1 MKELPVLTSRVP
13 LRNKRVILRLDWNI
27 PVQGM
32 PSKED
37 MAKIEASA
45 PTVHYLQKHGAIVI
59 ILSHL
64 GRPKKKEKEFS
75 TARLLPLAEAY
86 LDHPL
91 MFCGEDIMT
100 AQGMAMVK
108 DALSAASPGDLFLM
122 ENVRFYSGEEKN
134 DKKLSQ
140 AYASLG
146 HYFVN
151 DAFASSHRA
160 HASVVGIAEQLPHF
174 AGVNLVEEIK
184 AANHLIEK
192 PKRPFIA
199 VIGGAKLST
208 KMPVIQSLLKV
219 ADQILIGGAMAHP
232 FFAAK
237 HIKIG
242 KSLIEK
248 ESLKYAKALIKNK
261 KIILPTDVLVAPKLD
276 KSARPHVVPINK
288 IKPNE
293 VIGDIGTTTMRE
305 WSAILKKAQTILW
318 NGPVGVAE
326 IPAFSHGSLVI
337 GRTIAARSRGKA
349 YGLVGGG
356 DTVPVALQTGM
367 SEWFD
372 YISMGG
378 GALLEYIE
386 KHGKLPGIEVLYK
399 TPQRLQASTKGF
411 KRTKRTTRTKR
422 RITGNRMSKKVV
434 QKTRSKVYKKGSI
447 SAKGGSAFGGKKS

>member
-13 LRNKRVILRLDWNI
+13 LRNKRVLLRLDWNI

-37 MAKIEASA
+37 LAKVEASV
-45 PTVHYLQKHGAIVI
+45 PTVQYLQKHGAIVI
-59 ILSHL
+59 ILTHL

-100 AQGMAMVK
+100 SEGKEQVK
-108 DALSAASPGDLFLM
+108 DALAAASPGDLFLM

-134 DKKLSQ
+134 DPKLSQ

-146 HYFVN
+146 NYFVN

-160 HASVVGIAEQLPHF
+160 HASVVGIAEYLPHF
-174 AGVNLVEEIK
+174 AGPELVKEIE

-192 PKRPFIA
+192 PKKPFVA

-208 KMPVIQSLLKV
+208 KMPVIKSLLKA

-232 FFAAK
+232 FFVAK
-237 HIKIG
+237 RFKIG

-248 ESLKYAKALIKNK
+248 ESLKYARALIKNK
-261 KIILPTDVLVAPKLD
+261 KIILPSDVLVAPKLD
-276 KSARPHVVPINK
+276 KAARPHVVPLNK

-293 VIGDIGTTTMRE
+293 TIGDIGTTTMRE
-305 WSAILKKAQTILW
+305 WAAILKKAQTILW
-318 NGPVGVAE
+318 NGPVGMAE

-337 GRTIAARSRGKA
+337 GRTIAARSEGKA

-356 DTVPVALQTGM
+356 DTVPIALQTGM

-372 YISMGG
+372 HISMGG
-378 GALLEYIE
+378 GALLEFIE
-386 KHGKLPGIEVLYK
+386 KGGKLPGIEVLLK
-399 TPQRLQASTKGF
+399 SPKSQTVATPRKQIKV
-411 KRTKRTTRTKR
+411 K
-422 RITGNRMSKKVV
+422 SKKVV
-434 QKTRSKVYKKGSI
+434 QKISRKVHKKGSI
-447 SAKGGSAFGGKKS
+447 KKRK

>member
-27 PVQGM
+27 SVQGT

-37 MAKIEASA
+37 LAKIEASA

-59 ILSHL
+59 ILTHL

-75 TARLLPLAEAY
+75 TARLLPMAEAY

-91 MFCGEDIMT
+91 MFCGEDIAT
-100 AQGMAMVK
+100 PQGLIMVK
-108 DALSAASPGDLFLM
+108 HALDAASPGDLFLM
-122 ENVRFYSGEEKN
+122 ENVRFYPGEEKN
-134 DKKLSQ
+134 DRKLSQ

-146 HYFVN
+146 NYFVN

-160 HASVVGIAEQLPHF
+160 HVSVAGIADYLPHF
-174 AGVNLVEEIK
+174 AGAELVKEIE

-192 PKRPFIA
+192 AKKPFVAI
-199 VIGGAKLST
+199 VGGAKLST
-208 KMPVIQSLLKV
+208 KLPLVQALLKQ
-219 ADQILIGGAMAHP
+219 ADHVLIGGAMAHP

-237 HIKIG
+237 QIKIG

-248 ESLKYAKALIKNK
+248 ESLKYARALIRNK
-261 KIILPTDVLVAPKLD
+261 KIVLPTDVLVASKLD
-276 KSARPHVVPINK
+276 KSAQPHVALVNK
-288 IKPNE
+288 IKPTE
-293 VIGDIGTTTMRE
+293 VIGDIGTATMRD
-305 WSAILKKAQTILW
+305 WATIIKKAQTILW

-326 IPAFSHGSLVI
+326 LPAFSHGSLLV
-337 GRTIAARSRGKA
+337 GRLIASRSRGKA

-372 YISMGG
+372 HVSMGG
-378 GALLEYIE
+378 GALLEFIE
-386 KHGKLPGIEVLYK
+386 KRGRLPGIEALQK
-399 TPQRLQASTKGF
+399 TPVILNKE
-411 KRTKRTTRTKR
+411 KYPVRTKPTRQTRTQ
-422 RITGNRMSKKVV
+422 NRKIIKSKKVV
-434 QKTRSKVYKKGSI
+434 QKVKRKVQKRS
-447 SAKGGSAFGGKKS
+447 SAKKRR

>member
-59 ILSHL
+59 ILTHL

-100 AQGMAMVK
+100 VQGMAMVQ
-108 DALSAASPGDLFLM
+108 DALAAASPGDLFLM
-122 ENVRFYSGEEKN
+122 ENVRFYPGEDPSTPLRIKEY
-134 DKKLSQ
+134 KKLSQ

-151 DAFASSHRA
+151 DAFASCHRA
-160 HASVVGIAEQLPHF
+160 HASVVGIAEYLPHF
-174 AGVNLVEEIK
+174 AGACLVKEIK
-184 AANHLIEK
+184 AANRLIEK
-192 PKRPFIA
+192 PRKPFVA

-248 ESLKYAKALIKNK
+248 ESLKYAKALVKNR
-261 KIILPTDVLVAPKLD
+261 KIVLPTDVLVAPKLD
-276 KSARPHVVPINK
+276 KSARPHIVLINK

-293 VIGDIGTTTMRE
+293 IIGDIGTTTMRE

-337 GRTIAARSRGKA
+337 GRTIAARSSGRA

-372 YISMGG
+372 FISMGG

-386 KHGKLPGIEVLYK
+386 KNGKLPGIEALLHRPASHVPIVPQSK
-399 TPQRLQASTKGF
+399 TKAKSTKIIQ
-411 KRTKRTTRTKR
+411 K
-422 RITGNRMSKKVV
+422 IGNIVH
-434 QKTRSKVYKKGSI
+434 KKGSI
-447 SAKGGSAFGGKKS
+447 KKRH

>member
-13 LRNKRVILRLDWNI
+13 LRGKRVLLRLDWNI

-37 MAKIEASA
+37 LAKIEASA
-45 PTVHYLQKHGAIVI
+45 ATVHYLQKHGAIVI
-59 ILSHL
+59 ILTHL

-91 MFCGEDIMT
+91 MFCGEDIMSSEGKR
-100 AQGMAMVK
+100 QVE
-108 DALSAASPGDLFLM
+108 DALEAASPGDLFLM
-122 ENVRFYSGEEKN
+122 ENVRFYAGEDKN
-134 DKKLSQ
+134 DPKLAK

-160 HASVVGIAEQLPHF
+160 HVSVVGIAQCLPHF
-174 AGVNLVEEIK
+174 AGPQLVKEIE
-184 AANHLIEK
+184 AADKLIHK
-192 PKRPFIA
+192 PKKPFVA

-208 KMPVIQSLLKV
+208 KMPVIKSLLKV

-232 FFAAK
+232 FFIAK
-237 HIKIG
+237 RLKIG

-248 ESLKYAKALIKNK
+248 DSLKYAKALIKNK
-261 KIILPTDVLVAPKLD
+261 KIILPSDVLVAAKID
-276 KSARPHVVPINK
+276 KKARPHVVPINK

-293 VIGDIGTTTMRE
+293 IIGDIGTGTMRE
-305 WSAILKKAQTILW
+305 WSAVIKKAQTILW
-318 NGPVGVAE
+318 NGPIGVSE
-326 IPAFSHGSLVI
+326 IPAFSYGSLFI
-337 GRTIAARSRGKA
+337 GREIAARSKGKA

-372 YISMGG
+372 HISMGG
-378 GALLEYIE
+378 GALLEYIANG
-386 KHGKLPGIEVLYK
+386 GKLPGIDVLLHAAH
-399 TPQRLQASTKGF
+399 PVQ
-411 KRTKRTTRTKR
+411 RTTVKKKK
-422 RITGNRMSKKVV
+422 SKKVV
-434 QKTRSKVYKKGSI
+434 QKSSRKVHKKGSI
-447 SAKGGSAFGGKKS
+447 KKRK